1 MSADHPRHF
10 GSCALGAQRA
20 TRTDCLVGSVFPD
33 PLAADVTPPAQPLT
47 CRTDIGIAGRLI
59 LKTLRTENTFPFAA
73 FVLGITQMGH
83 HALSVTGDKVLRRPV
98 FVICHYR
105 LELAVR
111 VLLVLLHQGTQFL
124 VLRDADRKSTR
135 LNSSHG
141 YISYAVFCLK
151 KKKKKK

>member
-73 FVLGITQMGH
+73 FCV
-83 HALSVTGDKVLRRPV
+83 STGPRSEEHTSEIQSRPHIV
-98 FVICHYR
+98 CR
-105 LELAVR
+105 PL
-111 VLLVLLHQGTQFL
+111 
-124 VLRDADRKSTR
+124 
-135 LNSSHG
+135 
-141 YISYAVFCLK
+141 
-151 KKKKKK
+151 